1 VAAPARDREVSYQS
15 RSGRGSVFVAGRT
28 ASQEANMKIRSLIFL
43 SALPLILLGTT
54 ASLRAQQ
61 QEPIPVAR
69 RVIIFVWDGLR
80 ADDLTQEI
88 APNYFALARSGVV
101 FADHHAVYPTFT
113 MMNSASIATGTYPG
127 VHGFYGN
134 VVYAPSAK
142 GRNAKGADID
152 FAAPA
157 FIEDFGVVEAVR
169 DAYQGRLTLVPTMV
183 QAAQTKGL
191 TTAAIGKFGAAFIQ
205 DYKRGGI
212 ILDED
217 AAMPLG
223 FAKELQGAGYALPR
237 NSINAYEAGALT
249 LANDNG
255 DPTASV
261 PIQRLRDGQ
270 TGNPLDCSGAL
281 SRRGFAYLTDVFVN
295 FVLPNKKPDLTIFW
309 SKEPDATNHAYGP
322 GTCNSID
329 ATKMNDEILGRVV
342 EKLRQLGWEASTDII
357 ITQDHNHSTVSGDVA
372 YFPLRAIVDRSIGA
386 LNRDGYSV
394 SGFVRTAELLT
405 RDGLK
410 AFDGA
415 ACRDIP
421 ILSGIMADGTHLH
434 SRKDDELGHVCGRPQ
449 KYTSSSYAVPK
460 SIPTGAVVVAANAG
474 SDYLFLPDANI
485 ETVKAAVVS
494 LQSRPQFG
502 AIFVSDKYGEIA
514 GTLPMSLIKTEN
526 SGNGRAPDIIVSF
539 SYDENVTVAGK
550 SGVSYASS
558 INRRGDHGS
567 FSPTDTHIS
576 LMASGPGFKSSLSNT
591 LPTSNVDIA
600 PTVARI
606 LHLIMPAVDGRVLE
620 EALRGG
626 PPVSEYAVVNKTHRS
641 TTKTALTMKLP
652 TDLDGRGIDPNL
664 SSYAAELKTK
674 ILTRGAASY
683 TYFDQAKAVRK

>member
-1 VAAPARDREVSYQS
+1 
-15 RSGRGSVFVAGRT
+15 
-28 ASQEANMKIRSLIFL
+28 MKIRLLIFL
-43 SALPLILLGTT
+43 SALPFLMLGMT

-61 QEPIPVAR
+61 HEIVPAAR

-80 ADDLTQEI
+80 ADDLTPEI

-113 MMNSASIATGTYPG
+113 MMNSASIATGAYPG

-152 FAAPA
+152 FSAPA

-169 DAYQGRLTLVPTMV
+169 DSYQGRLTLVSTML
-183 QAAQTKGL
+183 QAAQAKGL
-191 TTAAIGKFGAAFIQ
+191 TTLAIGKFGAAFIQ

-223 FAKELQGAGYALPR
+223 FAKELQQAGYPLPR
-237 NSINAYEAGALT
+237 NSGNAYEAGALT

-255 DPTASV
+255 DPTAPI
-261 PIQRLRDGQ
+261 PIQRLKDGQ

-295 FVLPNKKPDLTIFW
+295 YILPNKKPDLTIFW

-329 ATKMNDEILGRVV
+329 ATRMNDEIIGRVV
-342 EKLRQLGWEASTDII
+342 EKLRQLGWQESTDII
-357 ITQDHNHSTVSGDVA
+357 ITQDHNHSTVSGHVA
-372 YFPLRAIVDRSIGA
+372 YYPLRAIVDRDIGA
-386 LNRDGYSV
+386 QDPHGYSV

-410 AFDGA
+410 AYDGA
-415 ACRDIP
+415 GCRDIP
-421 ILSGIMADGTHLH
+421 ILSGIMADGTHLYPG
-434 SRKDDELGHVCGRPQ
+434 KDDQHGDVCGRAQ
-449 KYTSSSYAVPK
+449 AYTSQSYVVPK
-460 SIPTGAVVVAANAG
+460 PIPAGAVVVAANAG
-474 SDYLFLPDANI
+474 SDYLFVPDGNI

-494 LQSRPQFG
+494 LQSRLQFG
-502 AIFVSDKYGEIA
+502 AIFVSDKYDEIA
-514 GTLPMSLIKTEN
+514 GTLSMGLIKTEN

-539 SYDENVTVAGK
+539 SYDENVAVAGK

-576 LMASGPGFKSSLSNT
+576 LMASGPDFASGLHDT
-591 LPTSNVDIA
+591 LPSSNVDIA

-606 LHLIMPAVDGRVLE
+606 LQFSMPAVQGRVLE
-620 EALRGG
+620 EALQGG
-626 PPVSEYAVVNKTHRS
+626 PPVSGYAVLNKTHRS
-641 TTKTALTMKLP
+641 STRTGLTVKLP
-652 TDLDGRGIDPNL
+652 TDLDGRSVDPNL
-664 SSYAAELKTK
+664 SSYSVELKTK
-674 ILTRGAASY
+674 ILTRGTASY
-683 TYFDQAKAVRK
+683 TYFDQAKAVRE

>member
-1 VAAPARDREVSYQS
+1 MKARL
-15 RSGRGSVFVAGRT
+15 
-28 ASQEANMKIRSLIFL
+28 LIFL
-43 SALPLILLGTT
+43 SALAFMLLGMT
-54 ASLRAQQ
+54 AGLRAQP
-61 QEPIPVAR
+61 QETGAAAR

-80 ADDLTQEI
+80 ADDLTPEI
-88 APNYFALARSGVV
+88 TPNYFALARSSVV

-113 MMNSASIATGTYPG
+113 MMNSASIATGAYPG

-142 GRNAKGADID
+142 GKNAKGADIE
-152 FAAPA
+152 FSAPA

-169 DAYQGRLTLVPTMV
+169 DAYQGRLTLVSTML

-223 FAKELQGAGYALPR
+223 FANELQQAGYPLPR
-237 NSINAYEAGALT
+237 NSVNAYQAGALT
-249 LANDNG
+249 LAKDNG
-255 DPTASV
+255 DPTA
-261 PIQRLRDGQ
+261 PIPIARLKDGQ
-270 TGNPLDCSGAL
+270 TGDPLDRSGAL
-281 SRRGFAYLTDVFVN
+281 SRRGFAYLTDLFVN
-295 FVLPNKKPDLTIFW
+295 YVLPNKKPDLTIFW
-309 SKEPDATNHAYGP
+309 SKEPDATSHAYGP
-322 GTCNSID
+322 GTFNSID
-329 ATKMNDEILGRVV
+329 ATRMNDEILGRIV
-342 EKLRQLGWEASTDII
+342 EKLRQLGWEDSTDII

-372 YFPLRAIVDRSIGA
+372 HYPLRAIVDREVGPH
-386 LNRDGYSV
+386 DPHGYSV

-415 ACRDIP
+415 GCRDIP
-421 ILSGIMADGTHLH
+421 ILSGIMADGTHLYP
-434 SRKDDELGHVCGRPQ
+434 SKDDQQGSVCGRAQ
-449 KYTSSSYAVPK
+449 KYTSPSYAVPK
-460 SIPTGAVVVAANAG
+460 PIPAGAIVVAANAG
-474 SDYLFLPDANI
+474 SDYLFVPDGNI

-494 LQSRPQFG
+494 MQSRLQFG
-502 AIFVSDKYGEIA
+502 AIFVSDRYGEIA

-539 SYDENVTVAGK
+539 SYDENVAVAGK
-550 SGVSYASS
+550 SGVSYGSS

-576 LMASGPGFKSSLSNT
+576 LMASGPDFKSGLHDP
-591 LPTSNVDIA
+591 LPTANVDVA

-606 LHLIMPAVDGRVLE
+606 LKFSMPDAQGRVLE

-626 PPVSEYAVVNKTHRS
+626 PPITEYAVVNKTHRS
-641 TTKTALTMKLP
+641 SIRGGLTVKLA
-652 TDLDGRGIDPNL
+652 TDLDGLTVDPKL
-664 SSYAAELKTK
+664 SSCSVELKTK

-683 TYFDQAKAVRK
+683 TYFDQAKAVRE